1 MTGAEHDTK
10 EPFDPNKQTKKT
22 YITILFLVLSFHGE
36 SRHVGVTSLYKCVT
50 GPLNKFFFKS

>member
-36 SRHVGVTSLYKCVT
+36 SRHVGVTSLHKCVT
-50 GPLNKFFFKS
+50 GPLNKFF